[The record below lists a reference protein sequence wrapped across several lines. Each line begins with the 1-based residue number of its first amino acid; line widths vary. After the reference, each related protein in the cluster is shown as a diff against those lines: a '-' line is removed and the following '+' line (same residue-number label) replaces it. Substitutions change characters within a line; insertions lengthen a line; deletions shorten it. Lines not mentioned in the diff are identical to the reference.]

1 MLRVGNC
8 RGSVGSEK
16 SRPCKR
22 GGLQML
28 ANPELL
34 LGLDFFRM
42 ALRPWRGRKFVSLE
56 KRLECLEK
64 RSESMR
70 EKAAE

>member
-1 MLRVGNC
+1 
-8 RGSVGSEK
+8 
-16 SRPCKR
+16 
-22 GGLQML
+22 ML